1 MEKSISEVLD
11 QNRRIIE
18 QNRRLQEQLD
28 NISEY
33 LKSLEQKLEFSN
45 AVSIVNNRS
54 VSILSSSEDLFDEA
68 DQAEA
73 SQTVKSWKEKE
84 DSNLMQLIDMSRAK
98 YI

>member
-18 QNRRLQEQLD
+18 QNRILQEQL
-28 NISEY
+28 NNLSEH
-33 LKSLEQKLEFSN
+33 LKSLEQKIEFSN
-45 AVSIVNNRS
+45 AVSIVSNRS
-54 VSILSSSEDLFDEA
+54 VSILSSSENLFDEE
-68 DQAEA
+68 DQEEA

-84 DSNLMQLIDMSRAK
+84 DKNLIQLIDLSRAK